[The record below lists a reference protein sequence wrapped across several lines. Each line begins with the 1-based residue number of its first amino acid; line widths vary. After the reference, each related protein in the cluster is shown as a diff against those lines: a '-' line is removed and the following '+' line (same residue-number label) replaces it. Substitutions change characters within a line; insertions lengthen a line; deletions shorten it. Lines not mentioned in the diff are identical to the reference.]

1 MELDQLS
8 TDFGGH
14 DTKGE
19 RKTWTGIPRF
29 YLSPDR
35 KEKKKKWGGFCVSL
49 FYKLYSRLKTVL
61 VLHVKTVWTGFMGPT
76 VSRLHICMR
85 KRNEK
90 KLSK

>member
-1 MELDQLS
+1 MTRRGRGKPGLEFLDFIYPL
-8 TDFGGH
+8 T
-14 DTKGE
+14 
-19 RKTWTGIPRF
+19 
-29 YLSPDR
+29 
-35 KEKKKKWGGFCVSL
+35 EKKRKKMGWFLRVVL

-90 KLSK
+90 NYQNKMAYGLG